1 METIETALKSYI
13 MEPER
18 MRRLN
23 AQRRKR
29 GMQIPDLKTFL
40 IVCPLVFLGGLIDAI
55 GGGGGLIS
63 LPAYLLAGIP
73 AHQAIATNKMSAV
86 CGTAVATVRLL
97 KNRKPNIPIVLVSIA
112 AAIVGASVGA
122 RLSLAADEQVILYMM
137 SVLLPICAYVV
148 LNKKLFRDPENEEI
162 AVTGK
167 MVLLSGVCALLC
179 GVYDGFYGPGTGT
192 FLIIAFTVLAKM
204 SISLANTHAKIINLT
219 TGVTSFIVFLQNGQV
234 ILVLGAVAA
243 LFNMIGGYVGA
254 GLAVKK
260 GSKLVRYSIMTVL
273 LLLMVKVIFLREI

>member
-1 METIETALKSYI
+1 
-13 MEPER
+13 
-18 MRRLN
+18 
-23 AQRRKR
+23 
-29 GMQIPDLKTFL
+29 MQIPDLKTFL

-63 LPAYLLAGIP
+63 LPAYLLAGVP

-86 CGTAVATVRLL
+86 CGTAVATARLL
-97 KNRKPNIPIVLVSIA
+97 KNKRPNMSIA
-112 AAIVGASVGA
+112 VVSVATAIIGASVGA

-137 SVLLPICAYVV
+137 IVLLPICAFVV
-148 LNKKLFRDPENEEI
+148 LNKKLFPDPEHEEI

-192 FLIIAFTVLAKM
+192 FLIIAFTALAKM
-204 SISLANTHAKIINLT
+204 SVASANTHAKIINLT
-219 TGVTSFIVFLQNGQV
+219 TGLTSFIVFLRNGQV
-234 ILVLGAVAA
+234 ILVLGAAA
-243 LFNMIGGYVGA
+243 AVFNMIGGYVGA

-260 GSKLVRYSIMTVL
+260 GSRLVRYSIMAVL
-273 LLLMVKVIFLREI
+273 LLLLVKVVFLRDI